1 MTNESKRKRFIT
13 TSDVSHV
20 PKPHLRSDQR
30 TRRHWPSTRPSGPV
44 VPHRGVSQ
52 LLGPQLQ
59 PGRRAAVP
67 PPEARLVEAAALLHV
82 AVHGAVPDVLPRQHG
97 REGRQLAAVA
107 EAAAEQLLESQDVLL
122 QGLQV

>member
-1 MTNESKRKRFIT
+1 M
-13 TSDVSHV
+13 
-20 PKPHLRSDQR
+20 
-30 TRRHWPSTRPSGPV
+30 
-44 VPHRGVSQ
+44 PHRGVSQ

-107 EAAAEQLLESQDVLL
+107 EAAAEQLFESQDVLL